1 MSIVDSGK
9 AQLKQP
15 QPKVIGE
22 DKKRLREFLAGLD
35 GDQDVGYNYAT
46 EMMWDCVEKFGY
58 KQTKSAFENIQT
70 QLAEESKS
78 LLNELSKVLEK
89 KANVKL
95 KERWLRFNKRM
106 RECPKIEWQSLPK
119 KKTEKQESP
128 AEDILSMIRKR
139 QNEISK

>member
-15 QPKVIGE
+15 QPKE

-89 KANVKL
+89 KTNVKL

-106 RECPKIEWQSLPK
+106 RECPKIEWHSLPK
-119 KKTEKQESP
+119 KKTEKKESEHK

-139 QNEISK
+139 QQN